1 MMIKLLF
8 VFLGGGCGSVL
19 RYLISTLAVDSRLAV
34 RLPLV
39 PDALPVGT
47 LICNVVGCFLI
58 GMFNALSAR
67 LGWSG
72 EVRLLLTVGLCGGF
86 TTFSTFSNECLS
98 LLQSGNYMVYGIYL
112 VLSVVLGLL
121 VVLASYSAFAS

>member
-1 MMIKLLF
+1 MIKLLF

-19 RYLISTLAVDSRLAV
+19 RYLISTMAVESRLAV

-47 LICNVVGCFLI
+47 LICNVAGCFLI
-58 GMFNALSAR
+58 GMFNALASR

-72 EVRLLLTVGLCGGF
+72 EVRLLFTVGLCGGF

-98 LLQSGNYMVYGIYL
+98 LLQSGNYMVYALYL
-112 VLSVVLGLL
+112 VLSIILGL
-121 VVLASYSAFAS
+121 VAVFVSYEVFAS